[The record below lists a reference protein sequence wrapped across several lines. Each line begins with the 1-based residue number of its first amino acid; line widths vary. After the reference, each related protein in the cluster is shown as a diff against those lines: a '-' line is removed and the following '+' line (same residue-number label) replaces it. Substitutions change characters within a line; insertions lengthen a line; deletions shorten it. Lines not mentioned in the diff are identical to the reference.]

1 MTLIKRYRNR
11 RLYDTSRKSFI
22 ILSDLDAMIR
32 RDEPITVIDTATG
45 KDITLTTLTAVIGE
59 SVHGWHNP
67 AASKAL
73 LQAAIKLGG
82 EKSMSILKNTVLAGI
97 GFAELT
103 KKKAEEL
110 VESLIKIGEV
120 SKSEKKKAVLELLA
134 KAEKGT
140 REVTGKLSKEVE
152 KGLKKISIAKKT
164 DIDALSKK
172 VDKLARAIA
181 KIEKKL

>member
-11 RLYDTSRKSFI
+11 RLYDTSRKTFI
-22 ILSDLDAMIR
+22 ILSDLEVMIQ

-45 KDITLTTLTAVIGE
+45 QDITLTTLTAVIGE
-59 SVHGWHNP
+59 SVQGWRNP
-67 AASKAL
+67 TATKAL

-82 EKSMSILKNTVLAGI
+82 EKSMSILRNTVLAGI

-103 KKKAEEL
+103 RKKAEQL
-110 VESLIKIGEV
+110 IDSLIKTGEL
-120 SKSEKKKAVLELLA
+120 SKSEKKKAVLELLS

-140 REVTGKLSKEVE
+140 KEVTSKLSQEVE
-152 KGLKKISIAKKT
+152 KGFKKISMARKT